1 MQSRETGRMTKT
13 KSSSNPIAPSEPQQ
27 WGSFRFRKAFSTNR
41 NARACRE
48 PVPTDVTGNRLT
60 APAHTETRPAP
71 PSTQRT
77 ADGQHL
83 HSKCIPCPQDR
94 LKTTSEAQKQI
105 FGPYCNFFVF
115 TKRFSA
121 IRQISKGRITIM
133 RRLRKGRIASARKSR
148 KGRSPQQRQIPQ
160 KEDRHNR
167 RRVPFVSMM
176 CIRAV
181 VHLALFHGPRT
192 DARCSH

>member
-41 NARACRE
+41 NACARRE

-71 PSTQRT
+71 PKGT
-77 ADGQHL
+77 
-83 HSKCIPCPQDR
+83 DR
-94 LKTTSEAQKQI
+94 YNLK
-105 FGPYCNFFVF
+105 
-115 TKRFSA
+115 R
-121 IRQISKGRITIM
+121 
-133 RRLRKGRIASARKSR
+133 AS
-148 KGRSPQQRQIPQ
+148 
-160 KEDRHNR
+160 
-167 RRVPFVSMM
+167 FVSMM

-181 VHLALFHGPRT
+181 VRLALFHGPRT
-192 DARCSH
+192 DARCSHR

>member
-27 WGSFRFRKAFSTNR
+27 WGSFRFRNTAFSTNR

-48 PVPTDVTGNRLT
+48 PFPTDVIGNRLT

-71 PSTQRT
+71 
-77 ADGQHL
+77 
-83 HSKCIPCPQDR
+83 
-94 LKTTSEAQKQI
+94 
-105 FGPYCNFFVF
+105 
-115 TKRFSA
+115 
-121 IRQISKGRITIM
+121 SKGTDRYNLK
-133 RRLRKGRIASARKSR
+133 RAS
-148 KGRSPQQRQIPQ
+148 
-160 KEDRHNR
+160 
-167 RRVPFVSMM
+167 FVSMT

-181 VHLALFHGPRT
+181 VRLALFHGPRM